1 MSKALVVIDY
11 QVDLVS
17 GSLGF
22 NDSKTLE
29 NNIYRKIRKY
39 KEDGEDVIFT
49 YDTHDEK
56 YGDTQEASFTP
67 TRHCI
72 KGSIGWSLYGKID
85 EIWDETDKAFCKNTF
100 GSLELANYLRSR
112 NYSSVEFVGVL
123 TNICIL
129 ANAVL
134 AKSALPEAKVTVDA
148 TCVASNDRVLNE
160 EAFDVM
166 EEMQIYIEN
175 RDKIKY

>member
-1 MSKALVVIDY
+1 MNKVLIVIDY

-22 NDSKTLE
+22 QDSKSLE
-29 NNIYRKIRKY
+29 NNIYKKIKKY
-39 KEDGEDVIFT
+39 KENGDTVIFT
-49 YDTHDEK
+49 YDTHDENYMK
-56 YGDTQEASFTP
+56 TQEAKFTP
-67 TRHCI
+67 TRHCL

-85 EIWDETDKAFCKNTF
+85 DIWDENDKAFCKSSF
-100 GSLELANYLRSR
+100 GSLELANYLKSR
-112 NYSSVEFVGVL
+112 NYSTVEFVGVL
-123 TNICIL
+123 TNICVL

-134 AKSALPEAKVTVDA
+134 AKSALPEAEIIVDA

-166 EEMQIYIEN
+166 EEMQI
-175 RDKIKY
+175 KIKDRSKAVY